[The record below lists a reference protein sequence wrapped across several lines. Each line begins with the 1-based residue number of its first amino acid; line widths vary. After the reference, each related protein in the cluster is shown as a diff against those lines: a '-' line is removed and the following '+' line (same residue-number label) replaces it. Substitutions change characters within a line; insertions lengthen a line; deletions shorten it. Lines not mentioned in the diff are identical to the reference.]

1 MSRSENVRW
10 VALAVLLAAVLGVGL
25 PWGTAAPGDAF
36 QMLTE
41 PLAVD
46 VSMTPVTADMAGLFD
61 ADGSRLYAYDIDV
74 VMFRDGRRFASRELR
89 TLALEHFKVPGV
101 LWVERIAVGS
111 HVPDL
116 ESALCRS
123 LKLETGLAFD
133 SFSFVLPDAPGVGK
147 QLGFNTLIRCTA
159 R

>member
-1 MSRSENVRW
+1 MSGSEKARL
-10 VALAVLLAAVLGVGL
+10 ATLAVLLAVGLGVGI
-25 PWGTAAPGDAF
+25 PWGTPAPGDAF

-41 PLAVD
+41 PMAVD

-61 ADGSRLYAYDIDV
+61 ANGSRLYAYDIDV
-74 VMFRDGRRFASRELR
+74 VMFRDGRRFASRELH
-89 TLALEHFKVPGV
+89 TLPLEHFKVPGV

-123 LKLETGLAFD
+123 MKLETGLAFD
-133 SFSFVLPDAPGVGK
+133 SFSFVVPDAPGAGK
-147 QLGFNTLIRCTA
+147 ELGVNTPIRCA
-159 R
+159 AL